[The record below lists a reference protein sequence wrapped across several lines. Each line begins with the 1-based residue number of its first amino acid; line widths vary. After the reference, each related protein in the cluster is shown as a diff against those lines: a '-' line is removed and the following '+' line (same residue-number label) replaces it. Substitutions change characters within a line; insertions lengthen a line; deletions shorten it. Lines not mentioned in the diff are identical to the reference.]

1 MMPRYRTGFIAIRK
15 NDMNS
20 ECIYRKINSKDGF
33 SLTETLTTL
42 LIMSLV
48 GIMIT
53 TGMATAVKTYRQ
65 VTEYADA
72 ESLLSNTIVLLTD
85 EMTYADTKKTIQANG
100 STAIFTLID
109 GRVVRIS
116 FDEEKGICKSYKKT
130 DGTYTSLE
138 PLVSYQ
144 KNEFI
149 TNWNI
154 SYNSTDNYFEI
165 DKLWIRNKKNERIIG
180 LNDNMNPDD
189 NIVIKIKV
197 IND

>member
-1 MMPRYRTGFIAIRK
+1 
-15 NDMNS
+15 MNG

-53 TGMATAVKTYRQ
+53 TGMATAVKAYRQ

-85 EMTYADTKKTIQANG
+85 ELSYADTQKTIQASGN
-100 STAIFTLID
+100 TATFFLID
-109 GRVVRIS
+109 DREVRIS

-130 DGTYTSLE
+130 DGTYTSPE

-144 KNEFI
+144 NNEFI
-149 TNWNI
+149 TNWNV
-154 SYNSTDNYFEI
+154 SYNSTYNYFEI
-165 DKLWIRNKKNERIIG
+165 EKLWVENKKNERIIG
-180 LNDNMNPDD
+180 INDNTNPDD
-189 NIVIKIKV
+189 DIVIKIQV
-197 IND
+197 ING